1 MTSGP
6 KEIKVN
12 FPPSLHGG
20 VYANNTVI
28 THTREE
34 FILDF
39 IMAAPPA
46 GSVTARVVVSPGH
59 VKRLLATLM
68 ENISRYEQK
77 YGEIPKAEEP
87 PGTLRIN

>member
-1 MTSGP
+1 MTNGP

-20 VYANNTVI
+20 VYANNMAV

-34 FILDF
+34 FVMDF

-59 VKRLLATLM
+59 MKRIAASLM

-77 YGEIPKAEEP
+77 YGEIPQVEEP
-87 PGTLRIN
+87 AGPLRIN